1 MTKIRK
7 CTTASSAPKSSGLAD
22 PQTKNRDT
30 NIASTGKKGMYATTH
45 QVAARV
51 ESSAGRP
58 CHCRKPLNKAAS
70 GASSELIRSNLPVL
84 ASVSV
89 EVNTSSESDVRKK
102 RSAGK
107 GDAVEIVAAE
117 VEAIGKFLS

>member
-1 MTKIRK
+1 MKKIRK
-7 CTTASSAPKSSGLAD
+7 CTTASRAPKSTGFAD
-22 PQTKNRDT
+22 PPTKNRDT
-30 NIASTGKKGMYATTH
+30 YRASKGKKGMYATTH

-58 CHCRKPLNKAAS
+58 CHCRKPLSKAAS
-70 GASSELIRSNLPVL
+70 GASSEVIRSSLPVL

-102 RSAGK
+102 
-107 GDAVEIVAAE
+107 
-117 VEAIGKFLS
+117 